1 MADVLGNVETKANS
15 ILVELFLVLQESKE
29 LEELLLI
36 FLRDSNTGVYH
47 FDHQNWA
54 IF

>member
-1 MADVLGNVETKANS
+1 
-15 ILVELFLVLQESKE
+15 
-29 LEELLLI
+29 LLLI

-54 IF
+54 IFWKLLNLHSYFNLTLLCELQSVWL